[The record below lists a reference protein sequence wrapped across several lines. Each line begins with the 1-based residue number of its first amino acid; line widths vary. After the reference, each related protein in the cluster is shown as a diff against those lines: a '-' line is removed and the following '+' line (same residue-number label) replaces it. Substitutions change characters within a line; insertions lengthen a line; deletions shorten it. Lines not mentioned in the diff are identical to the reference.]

1 MSIAQKRALLDGAV
15 TLAGE
20 FTLEERAARVLQSAG
35 WPTDRDA
42 LDGALSGGRL
52 VHLAVS
58 HARGGCRDGLDVDD
72 ARVPGYAD
80 RIVTEARRA
89 ATGEASTAAAT
100 HFRMD
105 AASAICALAAADAVA
120 DLLEVLR

>member
-1 MSIAQKRALLDGAV
+1 MSIVQARALLDEAV

-20 FTLEERAARVLQSAG
+20 FTLEERAARVLQSEG

-58 HARGGCRDGLDVDD
+58 QARAGCQDGSDVDD
-72 ARVPGYAD
+72 SRVPGYAA

-100 HFRMD
+100 HYRMD
-105 AASAICALAAADAVA
+105 AASATGARAAADAVA